1 MLKIKLDNSLGP
13 EIKKD
18 ARDIILEFIRSRPPL
33 RKSSLRTITK
43 HKPEPLNMH
52 EQLMLSIRSYSKP
65 SLRKTHVDY
74 DSMCSFKNSFSKKN
88 ESSSNSSTNESII
101 KKRLLKA
108 DKKLLNNLTSSDD
121 VSVN

>member
-1 MLKIKLDNSLGP
+1 MGP

-33 RKSSLRTITK
+33 RKSSLRTLTK
-43 HKPEPLNMH
+43 HKPEPLNLH
-52 EQLMLSIRSYSKP
+52 EQLMLSIRNYSKP
-65 SLRKTHVDY
+65 TLRQTHIDY
-74 DSMCSFKNSFSKKN
+74 DSMCSLKNSFSKKN
-88 ESSSNSSTNESII
+88 ESNNNSSSNNSESIN

-121 VSVN
+121 VSIV